1 MMKANSRK
9 HATHKKAR
17 AHHAAKTRTRRTNV
31 IKPSTPAV
39 TSPLEAKPESEIAGD
54 QSALKTES
62 ALVDEDV
69 NNEAGIYG
77 SDRGETAG

>member
-17 AHHAAKTRTRRTNV
+17 AHHAAKMHPRRSNV
-31 IKPSTPAV
+31 IKPSTPDV
-39 TSPLEAKPESEIAGD
+39 TSPIGAKPESEIAGD
-54 QSALKTES
+54 KSSLKTES
-62 ALVDEDV
+62 PVVDEDV